1 MAAREGGHFFL
12 EHKFGFSEK
21 VVYLCTRE
29 LVTHKNIEI
38 MGLIRYIQG
47 YSAIIAVVLMPF
59 LVKSRIPAYWV
70 LYLLFCTILTPF
82 IGYPLYRICILKR

>member
-1 MAAREGGHFFL
+1 
-12 EHKFGFSEK
+12 
-21 VVYLCTRE
+21 
-29 LVTHKNIEI
+29 
-38 MGLIRYIQG
+38 MGLITYIQG

-59 LVKSRIPAYWV
+59 LVKSRVPAYWV

>member
-1 MAAREGGHFFL
+1 
-12 EHKFGFSEK
+12 
-21 VVYLCTRE
+21 
-29 LVTHKNIEI
+29 
-38 MGLIRYIQG
+38 MGLITYIQG

-59 LVKSRIPAYWV
+59 LVKSRARAYWV